1 MDGKFK
7 KIELYGFKSFADKH
21 EIPFNDGITVIVGPN
36 GCGKSNVSDSVRWV
50 LGEQSAKQIRGHKM
64 QDVIFCG
71 TAKRKLM
78 SYCEVGITFDNKDKK
93 LFPKLEYDDVV
104 ISRKLYRSGESEYAV
119 NKIPTRLKDIV
130 EMLRDANMGREGYS
144 IIGQGRVASLISAKP
159 EDRRAIFE
167 EAAGV
172 AKYKQRKKEV
182 ESKLARTRENLQRV
196 NDILHEKHKQ
206 LEPLLKQ
213 AENAKK
219 WLEFY
224 ERLKYLEINTYIYQ
238 YDNASTAK
246 EIINTRLNGVIEE
259 MTLTQQKYEQA
270 VAEYNEAM
278 ASLSSLD
285 KEIASLRD
293 EQLALTVDI
302 EKQNGD
308 KKVLGERLIHVTQ
321 ELTRLENEN
330 NNLTNEI
337 ASLQSL
343 SESGKIALAEKEAM
357 LKISKTKVEELRGEY
372 NRINDEI
379 IAKEKEAEDRKSA
392 IVNAMD
398 KLAEIK
404 SNMSALTAEKKG
416 LQALVIDLG
425 ERIASYEKD
434 FSSNDSNLKN
444 IALEAQALRESV
456 KTGKA
461 TLLSKKNELSSIT
474 DKINMLAIQID
485 DVSGKFHAAQSR
497 RKMLTEMQDAYDGY
511 NNSIKYLMNDAKTD
525 KELSDRID
533 GEVAQLIS
541 VDETFETAIET
552 ALGNAAQN
560 IVTKD
565 EDAAKYIISYL
576 KKVKYGR
583 ITFLPLTSVK
593 PRSVGAYSKLF
604 AQSGVY
610 GVASDIVKYD
620 PKYKNVV
627 EGLLGGTV
635 IVDDMDTAVLLAKQ
649 SGYAF
654 KIVTLDGDVITPQGS
669 LTGGSRKNEIG
680 NLFSHDRELNQTKAL
695 IEKLS
700 ATGKNFISKRDSLIE
715 KKKVLEVEIEQL
727 SESVHVSELSLAK
740 MDESVSKL
748 SEIVDDKQR
757 EVALLALEQE
767 AKQRRIEEI
776 TKDIESVS
784 ELEEIVSN
792 AKSTATEDEES
803 YKQEYEELKR
813 QRDEYSEKLTE
824 ERLSYGV
831 IDSEVATAFADIRRI
846 EYNLENSK
854 RRVEF
859 NLVKIKEGKNAII
872 DINERLNYVG
882 KNDQGEALKR
892 IEVIKTQLADFDEY
906 KSDLNVKVAKLDED
920 RSKLTTEVQQ
930 LQEKK
935 AQEEYK
941 LIRVDADIEQM
952 QERILEEYHLEY
964 NDCLPFKQEDYN
976 IEEGTEEASKIK
988 RQMSHLGNVNVDAI
1002 EQSKEVSAEYNDLN
1016 TQREDLEKAA
1026 NDAEEIIKTMSE
1038 EMLTI
1043 FNTEFEKIRVNFSK
1057 IFKDLF
1063 NGGEANLEILN
1074 DSEDP
1079 LNAGIEILATPP
1091 GKDIKAKSIQL
1102 LSGGEQSLTAIAI
1115 LFSIL
1120 KLKAMPF
1127 CILDE
1132 IDSALDDANT
1142 SRFAKYLK
1150 RFSGETQF
1158 IVITHRKPT
1167 MELADN
1173 LYGVT
1178 MEEPG
1183 VSKIVS
1189 VKLSDAVSMADK
1201 GEKKE
1206 ASNL

>member
-1 MDGKFK
+1 MEGKFK

-182 ESKLARTRENLQRV
+182 ENKLARTRENLQRV
-196 NDILHEKHKQ
+196 SDILHEKHKQ

-219 WLEFY
+219 WLDFY
-224 ERLKYLEINTYIYQ
+224 ERLKFLEINTYIYQ
-238 YDNASTAK
+238 YDNASSAK

-259 MTLTQQKYEQA
+259 MTLTQQKYEKA
-270 VAEYNEAM
+270 ILEYNEAM
-278 ASLSSLD
+278 SSLSTLD
-285 KEIASLRD
+285 KKIATLRD

-330 NNLTNEI
+330 SNLTNEI
-337 ASLQSL
+337 SSLQSL
-343 SESGKIALAEKEAM
+343 ADAGKVSLAEKEAM
-357 LKISKTKVEELRGEY
+357 LKISKSKVEELRGEY
-372 NRINDEI
+372 NRINDEV
-379 IAKEKEAEDRKSA
+379 IAKEKDAEDRKSA
-392 IVNAMD
+392 LVAAMD

-404 SNMSALTAEKKG
+404 SNMSALCTEKKS
-416 LQALVIDLG
+416 LQAIVADLA
-425 ERIASYEKD
+425 ERIASYEKE

-444 IALEAQALRESV
+444 IALQAQALRETV
-456 KTGKA
+456 EEGKA
-461 TLLSKKNELSSIT
+461 NLSSKKNELSDVT

-497 RKMLTEMQDAYDGY
+497 RKLLTEMQDAYDGY
-511 NNSIKYLMNDAKTD
+511 NNSIKYLMNDAKTNN
-525 KELSDRID
+525 ELSSRID
-533 GEVAQLIS
+533 GVVAQLIS

-560 IVTKD
+560 IVTNN
-565 EDAAKYIISYL
+565 EDDAKYIISYL
-576 KKVKYGR
+576 KKAKYGR

-604 AQSGVY
+604 ALSGCY
-610 GVASDIVKYD
+610 GVASDIVKYN

-635 IVDDMDTAVLLAKQ
+635 IVDDMNTAVILAKQ

-669 LTGGSRKNEIG
+669 LTGGSRKTEIG

-700 ATGKNFISKRDSLIE
+700 AMGKNFISKREALIE
-715 KKKVLEVEIEQL
+715 KKKTLESEIEAL
-727 SESVHVSELSLAK
+727 SETVHSNELSLAK
-740 MDESVSKL
+740 MNETVSNL

-757 EVALLALEQE
+757 EFAHLALEQE
-767 AKQRRIEEI
+767 AKQRRIAEI
-776 TKDIESVS
+776 TNDIESVS

-792 AKSTATEDEES
+792 AKNNATDDEES
-803 YKQEYEELKR
+803 YKAELETLKN
-813 QRDEYSEKLTE
+813 QRDEFSEKLTE

-859 NLVKIKEGKNAII
+859 NLIKIKEGKNTIE

-906 KSDLNVKVAKLDED
+906 KADLNVKVAKLDEE
-920 RSKLTTEVQQ
+920 RSTLTTDIQH

-941 LIRVDADIEQM
+941 LVRVDADIEQM

-964 NDCLPFKQEDYN
+964 RDCLPFKQEDYN
-976 IEEGTEEASKIK
+976 IEEGTEETAKIK

-1016 TQREDLEKAA
+1016 SQKEDLEKAA

-1063 NGGEANLEILN
+1063 NGGEANLEILD

-1150 RFSGETQF
+1150 RFSGDTQF

-1201 GEKKE
+1201 GVKKE
-1206 ASNL
+1206 VSNQ